1 MKALSLESSLA
12 EQGLNPEQIN
22 AMDYFLNELFRWNRV
37 HNLTAIEDTDAAI
50 NLHLIDSIIIFPILM
65 RYLDHSSSLE
75 AAPRRIADMGSGG
88 GLPGIPLAI
97 LRPQWNFYLVEASKK
112 KAAFLQ
118 HVRGALYMKNVSVM
132 AKRVEDVAQEMA
144 GEFDAVTARAFT
156 RLRRLLELARPLLKP
171 SGLVFAMKS
180 QRSDEEIAEVSKDEW
195 SLLDECV
202 TALPGQKLDRRLL
215 IFQTK

>member
-1 MKALSLESSLA
+1 MTVLSLERSLTD
-12 EQGLNPEQIN
+12 QGLSSEQIK
-22 AMDYFLNELFRWNRV
+22 AMDYFLNELLRWNRV

-50 NLHLIDSIIIFPILM
+50 YLHLIDSIIIFPILM
-65 RYLDHSSSLE
+65 RYLDKTLDLE
-75 AAPRRIADMGSGG
+75 VAPRRIADMGSGG

-97 LRPQWNFYLVEASKK
+97 LQTQWSFHLVEVSKK

-118 HVRGALYMKNVSVM
+118 HVRGALHMANVSVM

-195 SLLDECV
+195 RLLEECV

>member
-1 MKALSLESSLA
+1 MTVLSLERSLTD
-12 EQGLNPEQIN
+12 QGLSSEQIK
-22 AMDYFLNELFRWNRV
+22 AMDYFLNELLRWNRV

-65 RYLDHSSSLE
+65 RYLDKTLDLE
-75 AAPRRIADMGSGG
+75 VAPRRIADMGSGG

-97 LRPQWNFYLVEASKK
+97 LQTQWSFHLVEASKK

-118 HVRGALYMKNVSVM
+118 HVRGALHMANVSVM
-132 AKRVEDVAQEMA
+132 AKRVEDVGEEMA

-195 SLLDECV
+195 RLLEECV

>member
-1 MKALSLESSLA
+1 MTTLSLESSLA
-12 EQGLNPEQIN
+12 DQGLSAEQIK
-22 AMDYFLNELFRWNRV
+22 AMDYFLNELLRWNRV
-37 HNLTAIEDTDAAI
+37 HNLTAIEGTDAAI

-65 RYLDHSSSLE
+65 RYLDKTLDLE
-75 AAPRRIADMGSGG
+75 VAPRRIADMGSGG

-97 LRPQWNFYLVEASKK
+97 LQTQWSFHLVEASKK

-118 HVRGALYMKNVSVM
+118 HVRGALHMANVSVM

-195 SLLDECV
+195 RLLEECV

>member
-1 MKALSLESSLA
+1 MTVLSLERSLTD
-12 EQGLNPEQIN
+12 QGLSSEQIK
-22 AMDYFLNELFRWNRV
+22 AMDYFLNELLRWNRV
-37 HNLTAIEDTDAAI
+37 HNLTAIKDTDAAI

-65 RYLDHSSSLE
+65 RYLDKTLDLE
-75 AAPRRIADMGSGG
+75 VAPRRIADMGSGG

-97 LRPQWNFYLVEASKK
+97 LQTQWSFHLVEASKK

-118 HVRGALYMKNVSVM
+118 HVRGALHMANVSVM

-180 QRSDEEIAEVSKDEW
+180 QRSDKEIAVVSKDEW
-195 SLLDECV
+195 RLLEECV

>member
-1 MKALSLESSLA
+1 MTVLSLERSLTD
-12 EQGLNPEQIN
+12 QGLSSEQIK
-22 AMDYFLNELFRWNRV
+22 AMDYFLNELLRWNRV
-37 HNLTAIEDTDAAI
+37 HNLTAIKDTDAAI

-65 RYLDHSSSLE
+65 RYLDKTLDLE
-75 AAPRRIADMGSGG
+75 VAPRRIADMGSGG

-97 LRPQWNFYLVEASKK
+97 LQTQWSFHLVEASKK

-118 HVRGALYMKNVSVM
+118 HVRGALHMANVSVM

-180 QRSDEEIAEVSKDEW
+180 QRSDKEIAEVSKDEW
-195 SLLDECV
+195 RLLEECV

>member
-1 MKALSLESSLA
+1 MTTLSLESSLA
-12 EQGLNPEQIN
+12 DQGLSAEQIK
-22 AMDYFLNELFRWNRV
+22 AMDYFLNELLRWNRV

-65 RYLDHSSSLE
+65 RYLDKTLDFKVM
-75 AAPRRIADMGSGG
+75 PRRIADMGSGG

-97 LRPQWNFYLVEASKK
+97 LQPQWRFHLVEASKK

-118 HVRGALYMKNVSVM
+118 HVRGALDMKNVSVM

-156 RLRRLLELARPLLKP
+156 RLRRLLGLARPLLKP

-180 QRSDEEIAEVSKDEW
+180 QRSEEEIAEVSKDEW
-195 SLLDECV
+195 RLLEECV
-202 TALPGQKLDRRLL
+202 TVLPGQKLDRRLL
-215 IFQTK
+215 IFRTK